1 MSKLISGPAAIRSL
15 DAIRRANHRR
25 RTVGAKAWQE
35 RAPGNVLALPPER
48 TVGHSAKPR
57 RTGQGPY
64 VNQPEQTYSDYVTS
78 EGASGMPKR
87 SNPNMCSGKERYLS
101 KTESIPV
108 SSVPTTISLET
119 PGAFCPKYMYIVAP
133 DLDEIFI
140 TSIKSGLEEQVI
152 SGDITA
158 QYFSVNN
165 PCCPVA
171 CFPCLCMPGVPL
183 EVTVYN
189 TDLAAAADVTVG
201 LVGDYYNVC
210 PPNGQQ
216 MVADMRAACGNSK
229 LIGFSAAISD
239 NASVDFSLETP
250 GKFCPS
256 NIFFVSTVNL
266 LGVFLDSAE
275 VALEENIIG
284 DGFPVDAWSNTNES
298 CCLPFCV
305 QCLCMPG
312 VPLNLTVT
320 QTEAGPGAQTINGVV
335 QGSYA
340 PAC

>member
-1 MSKLISGPAAIRSL
+1 MSRLISGPAAIRSL
-15 DAIRRANHRR
+15 DAIRRANQRR
-25 RTVGAKAWQE
+25 RTVGAKAWNE
-35 RAPGNVLALPPER
+35 RGNVNVLDVPR
-48 TVGHSAKPR
+48 TVGHAR
-57 RTGQGPY
+57 RTGQKS
-64 VNQPEQTYSDYVTS
+64 YSGSVTEENVRVDVPMLNS
-78 EGASGMPKR
+78 PPGMPQR
-87 SNPNMCSGKERYLS
+87 STPNMCSGKERYLS
-101 KTESIPV
+101 QTESVPV

-119 PGAFCPKYMYIVAP
+119 PGAFCPKYMYITAP
-133 DLDEIFI
+133 DLTEIFV
-140 TSIKSGLEEQVI
+140 TSIKSGLDEQII
-152 SGDITA
+152 SGDVTA
-158 QYFSVNN
+158 LYFSTQNE
-165 PCCPVA
+165 CCPVA

-189 TDLAAAADVTVG
+189 TDGAAAADVTVS

-216 MVADMRAACGNSK
+216 MVQDMRAACGNAK
-229 LIGFSAAISD
+229 LIGFQSAISD
-239 NASVDFSLETP
+239 GASVDFSLETP

-256 NIFFVSTVNL
+256 NIFFVASVGIT
-266 LGVFLDSAE
+266 GMFLDSAE

-284 DGFPVDAWSNTNES
+284 DGFPLEPWSNVNES

-320 QTEAGPGAQTINGVV
+320 QTAAGPGAQTINGVV
-335 QGSYA
+335 QGAYS